1 MVLAYAH
8 IDPEPLQPANG
19 FARAPIAR
27 TRVAS
32 AVCGILVCMIVADT
46 VAWVTAGATAVLA
59 VFAIVA
65 ANVAWH
71 ALGTRPRRAR

>member
-1 MVLAYAH
+1 V
-8 IDPEPLQPANG
+8 
-19 FARAPIAR
+19 R